1 MKNNENKHTNEQ
13 TNKQKDEH
21 ESPIET
27 NSFTNMNKL
36 NNKMLTV
43 VFSVAIWNL
52 SMTASSFKP
61 KKWLML

>member
-1 MKNNENKHTNEQ
+1 MK
-13 TNKQKDEH
+13 TNKKEENEH

-43 VFSVAIWNL
+43 VFFVAIWNL
-52 SMTASSFKP
+52 ST
-61 KKWLML
+61 